1 MHGTA
6 AVLRPE
12 LDRLTS
18 AHPEWGVWLDLVGR
32 ALGSL
37 DGSPWN
43 SLQVELAPERVMGAP
58 VLNGATLR
66 VPVRS
71 AGRWTRAFLRDAAR
85 GRWSGADEL
94 RRARVRRLDALALLA
109 AAVTG
114 RRSRLDEIAAAH
126 GIPPDALAAVAHA
139 AALPL
144 MIRARERVADR
155 LPADWQHGYCPFCG
169 AWPALAE
176 LQGLD
181 RKRSLRC
188 GRCGGGWVYSWLRC
202 PFCDEHRHQQL
213 GSLVPEREDDT
224 RRSEKCESCHGY
236 VKTVATLQPVS
247 PLAVPLE
254 DLRTVELD
262 LAAAERG
269 YHRPDGDGWLIEIHI
284 APSGRLS

>member
-1 MHGTA
+1 MHRTA
-6 AVLRPE
+6 AILRPE

-18 AHPEWGVWLDLVGR
+18 THPEWGAWLDLVGR

-37 DGSPWN
+37 DGPPWS
-43 SLQVELAPERVMGAP
+43 SLRVDLAHPRVPGAP
-58 VLNGATLR
+58 LLHGATLR
-66 VPVRS
+66 LPARS
-71 AGRWTRAFLRDAAR
+71 ASRWTRALLRDAAR
-85 GRWSGADEL
+85 TRWPGADAL

-114 RRSRLDEIAAAH
+114 RRSRMDEIASAH
-126 GIPPDALAAVAHA
+126 DIAPDALAALAHA

-144 MIRARERVADR
+144 MMRARELVADR
-155 LPADWQHGYCPFCG
+155 TPADWQHGYCPCCG

-224 RRSEKCESCHGY
+224 RRIEKCESCHGY
-236 VKTVATLQPVS
+236 VKTVATLQPAS
-247 PLAVPLE
+247 AWAVPLD

-262 LAAAERG
+262 LAAAEHG
-269 YHRPDGDGWLIEIHI
+269 YRRPGGDGWLVEIHI
-284 APSGRLS
+284 AASGRAP